1 VRRTLLPKKTV
12 SMLNML
18 LCCAQYCSAGEIRS
32 KARSGDGM
40 GREGYWKTGVTG
52 SSITQRILIKLNPN
66 SSDRVG
72 GGSAVPRSELA
83 RSHTVE
89 GGNDNITKIDVIL
102 EVLWVVYCPF
112 SSFSS
117 LPLPSLTCYTL
128 P

>member
-1 VRRTLLPKKTV
+1 VHSIVVQGRSDLRHV
-12 SMLNML
+12 
-18 LCCAQYCSAGEIRS
+18 AGMGWEG
-32 KARSGDGM
+32 K
-40 GREGYWKTGVTG
+40 GREGYWKTCVTG

-66 SSDRVG
+66 SSDCVG